1 MSSRDFVFYSVAVV
15 AHSLAIT
22 GLAQGQEASGAI
34 QLNEIVVEGQTSTS
48 MPLFAGGQVAEGA
61 RIGLLGEANLFK
73 TPFSVTG
80 YAAPVIR
87 DRQARTVA
95 EALAVDPSV
104 RMTSPAGGLVD
115 SFYVRGLPI
124 DEGTQGETAFDGVY
138 GVAPNFR
145 VFGTYVDRIEVF
157 KGLSAM
163 LSGMSPNGG
172 VGGVINIVPKRADRD
187 LTRVGVSYVSDGQVT
202 GYFDVARRAG
212 AQRQWGLRVNGEA
225 GGGHLP
231 FDTASERMRVGAV
244 SADYRGDRF
253 RTWLDVFGEYEHLTA
268 PVRPFLLASGLAVP
282 PPPDGRRNVQQP
294 WEWSA
299 LDEKGGLWKAEFDLT
314 DKVTLFGDIGGA
326 RGQVNRFF
334 GLPKIIDAAGDTV
347 STPQY
352 YDLGILRSSM
362 DAGARAK
369 FTTGFVAHA
378 ASVQVSRYADV
389 QYRALPAGVSYTSN
403 IYLPQTQPAQTFE
416 APGWRTRLA
425 DSVLSGVA
433 VADTSSVLEDRV
445 SLSVGLRQQNVR
457 ANNYAP
463 VTAVPTTAY
472 NKGAVSPMAGL
483 VVRPIER
490 LSLYANVIEGL
501 SRGDVAPASATNA
514 GEIFAPY
521 KSRQYETGA
530 KLDLGKVGT
539 TLGAFQITKPAGE
552 LASDGSFSVT
562 GEQRIRGLEWSLF
575 GALTPYARVLGGAT
589 LLDGRLTR
597 TQTAS
602 NLFNRPIGVPTLQ
615 MNMSGELDVPGF
627 HGLTFTGGAIYTGR
641 QFIDTANTQS
651 LSPWVR
657 FDLGARYSFEGI
669 GRTSTV
675 RFNVENV
682 ADLNYW
688 ASVASFGTFSQGA
701 PRTFRL
707 SYEVDL

>member
-1 MSSRDFVFYSVAVV
+1 MAYDTRQILVWSILYVVIPAVPV
-15 AHSLAIT
+15 CAQETDAAIR
-22 GLAQGQEASGAI
+22 LK
-34 QLNEIVVEGQTSTS
+34 EIVVEGQVSTS
-48 MPLFAGGQVAEGA
+48 MPLFAGGQVAQGA
-61 RIGLLGEANLFK
+61 RLGLLGNANLFK

-87 DRQARTVA
+87 DRQAQTVA

-145 VFGTYVDRIEVF
+145 VFGAYVDRIEVF
-157 KGLSAM
+157 KGPSAM

-172 VGGVINIVPKRADRD
+172 VGGVINILPKRADRD
-187 LTRVGVSYVSDGQVT
+187 LTRLGVSYVSDGQVT
-202 GYFDVARRAG
+202 GFFDVSRRAG
-212 AQRQWGLRVNGEA
+212 TQRQWGVRVNGET

-231 FDTASERMRVGAV
+231 FDQAHERMRVGAV
-244 SADYRGDRF
+244 SFDYRVERF
-253 RTWLDVFGEYEHLTA
+253 RTWLDLYGEYEHLTA
-268 PVRPFLLASGLAVP
+268 PTRPYLLAGGVAVP
-282 PPPDGRRNVQQP
+282 PAPDGRRDVQQP

-299 LDEKGGLWKAEFDLT
+299 LDEKGGLWKTELDLS
-314 DKVTLFGDIGGA
+314 DHVTLFGDIGGA
-326 RGQVNRFF
+326 RSQVNRFF

-352 YDLGILRSSM
+352 YDLGVLRSTM
-362 DAGARAK
+362 DLGARAK
-369 FTTGFVAHA
+369 FDTGFVAHA
-378 ASVQVSRYADV
+378 ASVQLSRYADV
-389 QYRALPAGVSYTSN
+389 QYRALPAGVPYTSN
-403 IYLPQTQPAQTFE
+403 LYAPASVPAQSFE

-433 VADTSSVLEDRV
+433 VADTCSVLDERIA
-445 SLSVGLRQQNVR
+445 LSVGAREQGVR
-457 ANNYAP
+457 SNNYSP
-463 VTAVPTTAY
+463 STALPTTAY
-472 NKGAVSPMAGL
+472 NKSAVSPMAGL
-483 VVRPIER
+483 VLRPIER
-490 LSLYANVIEGL
+490 VSLYVNVIEGL
-501 SRGDVAPASATNA
+501 SRGDVAPSSATNA

-521 KSRQYETGA
+521 KSRQYESGV
-530 KLDLGKVGT
+530 KLDLGKLGT
-539 TLGAFQITKPAGE
+539 TLAAFQITKPAGE
-552 LASDGSFSVT
+552 LGTDGSFAVT

-575 GALTPYARVLGGAT
+575 GAVTEDVRVLGGVT

-602 NLFNRPIGVPTLQ
+602 NLFNRPIGVPTIQL
-615 MNMSGELDVPGF
+615 NMSGEVDVPYF
-627 HGLTFTGGAIYTGR
+627 HGLTLTGGTIYTGR

-657 FDLGARYSFEGI
+657 FDVGARYAFKGP
-669 GRTSTV
+669 GRRSTV

-682 ADLNYW
+682 ANLDYW

-707 SYEVDL
+707 TYELEL